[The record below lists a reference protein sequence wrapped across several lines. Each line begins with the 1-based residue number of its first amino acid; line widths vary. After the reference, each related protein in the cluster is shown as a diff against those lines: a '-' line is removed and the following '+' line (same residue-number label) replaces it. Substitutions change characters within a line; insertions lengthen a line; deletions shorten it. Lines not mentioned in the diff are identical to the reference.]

1 MVIQLQKK
9 KKKIKKR
16 KIKLD
21 INEIVEGSKK
31 SEKQKIKAIK
41 NIKTLYESQ
50 EKLIKLCNDYFKIVS
65 EAKYKTI
72 YGEELKILSPKQMF
86 QSRIAIAQIKECYT
100 SKNLLNELRQ
110 IIYSLYRAKV
120 ITKIVYN
127 NIMNSIM
134 V

>member
-50 EKLIKLCNDYFKIVS
+50 EKLIKLCNYYFKIVS

>member
-31 SEKQKIKAIK
+31 SEKQKRKAIK

-50 EKLIKLCNDYFKIVS
+50 EKLIKFCNDYFKIVS

-86 QSRIAIAQIKECYT
+86 QSRIAIAQVKRVLHI
-100 SKNLLNELRQ
+100 
-110 IIYSLYRAKV
+110 
-120 ITKIVYN
+120 
-127 NIMNSIM
+127 
-134 V
+134 